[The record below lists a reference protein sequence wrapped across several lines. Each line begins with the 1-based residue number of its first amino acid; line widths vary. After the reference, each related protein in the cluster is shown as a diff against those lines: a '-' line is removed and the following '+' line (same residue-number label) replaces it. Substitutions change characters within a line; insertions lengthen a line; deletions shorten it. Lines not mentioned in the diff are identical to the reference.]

1 MLRVFAVAALF
12 LMSSGCALVGPYCI
26 SQQERGTVTTLS
38 GAVAGDAVVMH
49 RVSYDTRGS
58 QNDTHID
65 WFGQREADGP
75 RLNIYATLA
84 GCEQFT
90 LPVDANS
97 GNCAVLARA
106 GWTSQGIATTLILTH
121 GRGNPERLGT
131 PPEYKLWITSDRAT
145 DYNITVSYFYGPDC

>member
-1 MLRVFAVAALF
+1 MPRVLAAAALL

-26 SQQERGTVTTLS
+26 SQQERGTVTSLS
-38 GAVAGDAVVMH
+38 GSVGGDDVVMH

-58 QNDTHID
+58 QNDARLD
-65 WFGQREADGP
+65 WFGQRDADGP
-75 RLNIYATLA
+75 RLLMYATLA
-84 GCEQFT
+84 SCEQFT
-90 LPVDANS
+90 LPAESNS

-131 PPEYKLWITSDRAT
+131 PPEYKLWITSDRST
-145 DYNITVSYFYGPDC
+145 TYNIAVSYFYGPDC

>member
-1 MLRVFAVAALF
+1 MPRVFAVAALF
-12 LMSSGCALVGPYCI
+12 LMSFGCALVGPYCI

-38 GAVAGDAVVMH
+38 GSVGGDAVVMH

-58 QNDTHID
+58 QNDTQID
-65 WFGQREADGP
+65 WFGQREADGA
-75 RLNIYATLA
+75 RLQIYATLA
-84 GCEQFT
+84 SCEQFT

-106 GWTSQGIATTLILTH
+106 GWTSQGIASTLILTH

-131 PPEYKLWITSDRAT
+131 PPEYKLWVTSDRT
-145 DYNITVSYFYGPDC
+145 TNYNITVSYFYGPDC